1 MQTEPDTLTNLK
13 RLGQILETLAGE
25 LASLF
30 RNDSAQVRYWRRSLE
45 AMAASLQEQTLRIA
59 VVGSVKAGK
68 STFINAL
75 HGRDL
80 LKRGAGIIT
89 AFITRIRS
97 GSEECGWVEIKS
109 WAEINAELNEA
120 LAVVGLPSA
129 REGPGQLDIRREAD
143 RRALDGILQEVRG
156 NHPAEHDTFD
166 PNVVLINAYLEGF
179 KTLGAHV
186 SDRPVRL
193 EFTRADL
200 HRHQDLVGQE
210 SQAVYLRDI
219 ELQVPIPW
227 LGEAVEIGDCQGS
240 DSPNPLHFALLQDY
254 LLSSHGILYLI
265 SSRIGVRQADVK
277 LIEAIKILRLL
288 PQTLFILNAD
298 LDDHGSVA
306 DLERLRERVEEDLRL
321 LAPEAKVYTFSALFH
336 LLESGNG
343 QRPISPREARRLEG
357 WYAEKELVQASRSG
371 YKEFQTDF
379 QHLIK
384 RERSRL
390 LYGGV
395 LGHLQRV
402 TQSMRDSVSARQ
414 GLLARDVAEL
424 EELAEE
430 LRSGQEAVTGVI
442 TTARHTLEGLRDSL
456 KAAVRSAV
464 DSFFDNQK
472 GRVVDEILTMI
483 EQHPVDSFDRSKM
496 AESRQ
501 VAEQLHL
508 FYQDFRKALSR
519 HLVDRVNL
527 RVIDFAKTREE
538 EIEQQL
544 VEAVKAYWDLLGHAL
559 RQYQKSLTAYGVP
572 IVLETPE
579 SLPLPRRPAL
589 KPPPFSAFL
598 QQSEAMGRGSLLVRF
613 GLGRL
618 RQFFAG
624 LKDRVFRRGPKDEA
638 ETSEQLFQEA
648 VALVKQE
655 TQNELLAYFLNYRE
669 NFKFAFLFV
678 FVDRYAEA
686 LVQVFRDFGEATM
699 LDIGQIQEAAE
710 RRGLTQRDETE
721 DLAILRQRLQY
732 AEEQLHGLGQ
742 SLGWSPSFLLSTHGS
757 HDPDRTS

>member
-13 RLGQILETLAGE
+13 RLGQILETLAAE
-25 LASLF
+25 LAPLF

-45 AMAASLQEQTLRIA
+45 AVAASLQEQTLRIA

-75 HGRDL
+75 QGRDL

-120 LAVVGLPSA
+120 LALVGLPSA
-129 REGPGQLDIRREAD
+129 REGPGHLDLRREAD
-143 RRALDGILQEVRG
+143 RRALEGILQEVRR

-179 KTLGAHV
+179 KTLGAQV
-186 SDRPVRL
+186 GDQPVRL

-219 ELQVPIPW
+219 ELQLAIPW

-321 LAPEAKVYTFSALFH
+321 LAPEAKVYTFSALLH

-343 QRPISPREARRLEG
+343 QRPLSPREERRLEG
-357 WYAEKELVQASRSG
+357 WYTEKELVQASRSG
-371 YKEFQTDF
+371 YEEFQTDF

-390 LYGGV
+390 LYSGV

-414 GLLARDVAEL
+414 GLLARDAAEL
-424 EELAEE
+424 QELAEE
-430 LRSGQEAVTGVI
+430 LRRGQEAVTGVI

-456 KAAVRSAV
+456 KGAVRSAV

-472 GRVVDEILTMI
+472 GRVVDDTLTI
-483 EQHPVDSFDRSKM
+483 IDQHPVDRFDRSKT
-496 AESRQ
+496 AEPRQ
-501 VAEQLHL
+501 IAEHLHL

-527 RVIDFAKTREE
+527 RVIEFAKTREE

-544 VEAVKAYWDLLGHAL
+544 LEAVKAYWDLLGHAL
-559 RQYQKSLTAYGVP
+559 RQYQKSLTAHGVP
-572 IVLETPE
+572 VVLETPQ
-579 SLPLPRRPAL
+579 SLPLPQKPAL

-598 QQSEAMGRGSLLVRF
+598 QQSDALGRGSLLVRF

-618 RQFFAG
+618 RQFFSG

-648 VALVKQE
+648 IALVKQE
-655 TQNELLAYFLNYRE
+655 TRNELLAYFLNYRE
-669 NFKFAFLFV
+669 NFKFAFLFA
-678 FVDRYAEA
+678 FVDRYVEA

-699 LDIGQIQEAAE
+699 LDIGHIQEAAE
-710 RRGLTQRDETE
+710 RRGLNHKDATE
-721 DLAILRQRLQY
+721 DLAILLQRLQY
-732 AEEQLHGLGQ
+732 AGEQLDGLGQ
-742 SLGWSPSFLLSTHGS
+742 SLGWSS
-757 HDPDRTS
+757 

>member
-1 MQTEPDTLTNLK
+1 MQTEPDTPTNLK
-13 RLGQILETLAGE
+13 KLGQILETLASE
-25 LASLF
+25 LAPLF
-30 RNDSAQVRYWRRSLE
+30 RNDSAQVGYWRRSLE
-45 AMAASLQEQTLRIA
+45 AVAASLREQTLRIA

-75 HGRDL
+75 QGRDL

-97 GSEECGWVEIKS
+97 GSEERGWVEIKS

-120 LAVVGLPSA
+120 LALVELPSA
-129 REGPGQLDIRREAD
+129 HEGPSHPDLRREAD
-143 RRALDGILQEVRG
+143 RRALEGILQEVRR
-156 NHPAEHDTFD
+156 NHPADHDTFD
-166 PNVVLINAYLEGF
+166 PHVVLINAYLEGF

-186 SDRPVRL
+186 GDQPVRL

-200 HRHQDLVGQE
+200 HRHQDFVGQE

-219 ELQVPIPW
+219 ELQLPIPW

-288 PQTLFILNAD
+288 PQTLFILNVD

-306 DLERLRERVEEDLRL
+306 DLERLRERAEEELHL
-321 LAPEAKVYTFSALFH
+321 LAPEAKVYTFSALLH

-343 QRPISPREARRLEG
+343 QRHLSPREERRLQG
-357 WYAEKELVQASRSG
+357 WYTEKELVQASRSG
-371 YKEFQTDF
+371 YEEFQTDF
-379 QHLIK
+379 RHLIK

-395 LGHLQRV
+395 LGHLQRI

-414 GLLARDVAEL
+414 GLLARDVEEL
-424 EELAEE
+424 KELAEE
-430 LRSGQEAVTGVI
+430 LRRRQDAVTGVI
-442 TTARHTLEGLRDSL
+442 TTVRHTLDGLRDSL
-456 KAAVRSAV
+456 KVAVRSAV

-472 GRVVDEILTMI
+472 GRVVDDTLTMI
-483 EQHPVDSFDRSKM
+483 DQHPVDRLDLTKM
-496 AESRQ
+496 AEPRQ
-501 VAEQLHL
+501 LVEHLHL

-544 VEAVKAYWDLLGHAL
+544 VEAVEAYWDLLGHAL
-559 RQYQKSLTAYGVP
+559 RQYQKSLTARGVP
-572 IVLETPE
+572 VVLETPE

-598 QQSEAMGRGSLLVRF
+598 QQSEALGRGSLLIRF

-618 RQFFAG
+618 RQFFSG

-669 NFKFAFLFV
+669 NFKFTFLFA
-678 FVDRYAEA
+678 FVDRYVEA
-686 LVQVFRDFGEATM
+686 LLQVFRDFGEATM
-699 LDIGQIQEAAE
+699 LDIGHIQEAAE
-710 RRGLTQRDETE
+710 RRGLNQRDVTE
-721 DLAILRQRLQY
+721 DLAILLHRLQY
-732 AEEQLHGLGQ
+732 AEEELRGLGDGF
-742 SLGWSPSFLLSTHGS
+742 GWSSSPLFTYGS
-757 HDPDRTS
+757 HDSDRKA

>member
-13 RLGQILETLAGE
+13 RLGQILETLAAE
-25 LASLF
+25 LAPLF

-45 AMAASLQEQTLRIA
+45 AVAASLQEQTLRIA

-75 HGRDL
+75 QGRDL

-120 LAVVGLPSA
+120 LALVGLPSA
-129 REGPGQLDIRREAD
+129 REGPGDLDLRQEAD
-143 RRALDGILQEVRG
+143 RRALDGILQQVRR

-186 SDRPVRL
+186 GDQPVRL

-219 ELQVPIPW
+219 ELQLPIPW

-288 PQTLFILNAD
+288 PQTLFVLNAD

-321 LAPEAKVYTFSALFH
+321 LAPEAKVYTFSALLH
-336 LLESGNG
+336 LLESRNG
-343 QRPISPREARRLEG
+343 QRPLSPREERRLEG
-357 WYAEKELVQASRSG
+357 WYTEKELVQASRSG
-371 YKEFQTDF
+371 YEEFQADF

-384 RERSRL
+384 RERNRL

-414 GLLARDVAEL
+414 GLLARDVEEL
-424 EELAEE
+424 QELAEE
-430 LRSGQEAVTGVI
+430 FRRRQDAVTAVI
-442 TTARHTLEGLRDSL
+442 TTVRHTLDGLRDSL
-456 KAAVRSAV
+456 KVAARSAV

-472 GRVVDEILTMI
+472 GRVVDDTLTMI
-483 EQHPVDSFDRSKM
+483 DQHPVDRFDRSKR
-496 AESRQ
+496 AEPRQ
-501 VAEQLHL
+501 VAEHLHL
-508 FYQDFRKALSR
+508 FYQDFRKALSL

-544 VEAVKAYWDLLGHAL
+544 LEAVKAYWDLLGHAL
-559 RQYQKSLTAYGVP
+559 RQYQKSLTAHGVP
-572 IVLETPE
+572 VVLETPQ
-579 SLPLPRRPAL
+579 SLPLPQKPAL
-589 KPPPFSAFL
+589 KPPAFSAFL
-598 QQSEAMGRGSLLVRF
+598 QQSDALGRGSLLVRF

-618 RQFFAG
+618 RQFFSG

-638 ETSEQLFQEA
+638 ETGEQLFQEA

-655 TQNELLAYFLNYRE
+655 TRNELLAYFLNYRE
-669 NFKFAFLFV
+669 NFKFAFLFT
-678 FVDRYAEA
+678 FVDRYVEA

-710 RRGLTQRDETE
+710 RRGLNQKDATE
-721 DLAILRQRLQY
+721 DLAILLQRLQY

-742 SLGWSPSFLLSTHGS
+742 SLGWSS
-757 HDPDRTS
+757 